1 MGKVLILFSLLS
13 LAFGGVPKNRFNIC
27 NVIDCGATKEPL
39 KSTTP
44 TPPTTESSGKETSSQ
59 NIDIQLVMVC

>member
-27 NVIDCGATKEPL
+27 DVIDCGETKEPL

-44 TPPTTESSGKETSSQ
+44 TPTTTESSGKETSSQ

>member
-1 MGKVLILFSLLS
+1 MGKVLIIFSLLS

-27 NVIDCGATKEPL
+27 DVIDCGETKETL

-44 TPPTTESSGKETSSQ
+44 TPSTTLTSKKETNPQ
-59 NIDIQLVMVC
+59 NIDMKLVMA